1 MTQKTTSK
9 WTNAAR
15 KKMADE
21 LYDSIM
27 KDIEPDLLTSNLSKL
42 EEQYKDES
50 EEERAI
56 RMLRYDAA
64 NKEFNERL
72 DSYVAEVKESARTK
86 RRKALKEKEAADQE
100 REEKLL
106 INMENQFA

>member
-1 MTQKTTSK
+1 
-9 WTNAAR
+9 
-15 KKMADE
+15 MADE

-27 KDIEPDLLTSNLSKL
+27 KDIEPDLVTSNLRKL

-50 EEERAI
+50 AEEKTI

-64 NKEFNERL
+64 NEEFNERL
-72 DSYVAEVKESARTK
+72 DLHVAEIKESARTK
-86 RRKALKEKEAADQE
+86 RRNALKEKEIADQE

-106 INMENQFA
+106 MNMENQFA